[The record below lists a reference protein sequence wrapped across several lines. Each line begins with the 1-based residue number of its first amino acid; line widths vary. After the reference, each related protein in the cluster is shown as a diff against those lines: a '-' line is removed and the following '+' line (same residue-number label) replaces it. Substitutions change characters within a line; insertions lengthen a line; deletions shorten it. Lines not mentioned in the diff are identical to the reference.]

1 VESKKSINKITII
14 VEAMK
19 AVQRDKGT
27 FLVLGIDAAT
37 WSVIK
42 PNLDTLTN
50 FKRLIDLGESKE
62 LILKEKPI
70 SASVWCGMFS
80 GKLPDEHK
88 HESYVVNGDIVKRA
102 DIKVDFIW
110 DVLHEKGKRVKALNV
125 PFVVPPYTFN
135 VDFKPIGFGLPTNEK
150 EWNEELERVTEKTK
164 ELLAEKPDLLISVY
178 TLLDRI
184 QHFHWGED
192 YVVEWY
198 KRMDAKIGELIFETG
213 FLEGNNQLIVISD
226 HGFCSFGDAKVQT
239 LPEYTKEG
247 KLKGDHHEKAF
258 LLTVNVDY
266 EITRPQDVFFAILE
280 QNQG

>member
-1 VESKKSINKITII
+1 
-14 VEAMK
+14 MK

-164 ELLAEKPDLLISVY
+164 ELLAEKPDLLISVF